1 MRLVEALHEAGVT
14 KGAINLV
21 TGPGSKVGNEIVTNP
36 DVKAISFTGS
46 EGTGS
51 QIAIEAA
58 KRRARVQLEMGGK
71 NPTIVLADAD
81 IADAVNVVV
90 NAAFFST
97 GQRCTATS
105 RVIVEEPI
113 VEAFT
118 EALVARTRA
127 LKVGNGLEA
136 GIDIGPSID
145 EKQLGIVWTTSA
157 SAARKGRSCWS
168 AASG

>member
-1 MRLVEALHEAGVT
+1 
-14 KGAINLV
+14 
-21 TGPGSKVGNEIVTNP
+21 
-36 DVKAISFTGS
+36 
-46 EGTGS
+46 
-51 QIAIEAA
+51 
-58 KRRARVQLEMGGK
+58 MGGK

-81 IADAVNVVV
+81 IADAVNVVA

-113 VEAFT
+113 VETFT
-118 EALVARTRA
+118 AALVARARA

-145 EKQLGIVWTTSA
+145 EKQLVDR
-157 SAARKGRSCWS
+157 ARVRRRWRR
-168 AASG
+168 